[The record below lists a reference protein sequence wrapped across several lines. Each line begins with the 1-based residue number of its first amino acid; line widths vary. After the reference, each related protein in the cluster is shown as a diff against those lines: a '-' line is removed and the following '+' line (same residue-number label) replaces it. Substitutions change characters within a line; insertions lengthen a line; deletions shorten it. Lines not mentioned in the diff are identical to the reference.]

1 MELVHKEINVCD
13 YSKKVST
20 SCMVEADIIVPD
32 TKPDIYKI
40 LCVNASCM
48 VGEHYI
54 RKDKIIF
61 SGDVKFNI
69 LYISDSDK
77 TRIYNIEHT
86 APFNHQCEVSGAD
99 DDAVSISKCI
109 VASTD
114 FKVKNSRKLS
124 AKGALSIDACAFSY
138 SSVNALESVQGE
150 GCVPFRQ
157 KQIKSSSMIVCREI
171 DLSIADTV
179 SLSAGEDDIEIHDF
193 CVTVEDID
201 IKTVNNKAIIKGK
214 LPSKILYC
222 KGGELATYETEFN
235 FTEISDLD
243 MANSDSV
250 LSSYFYVAD
259 VSYSANEENGE
270 TVLDTDIRVKGY
282 IRAFE
287 ENEHTLV
294 SNIYSPDYN
303 YETKSSNKKIEKIN
317 KLGDMQI
324 SVKDIIDINKSGSEM
339 GRVYYMNVYPSCTKT
354 EYNDANVTIGGEVQT
369 TLVYS
374 DENGELCS
382 ISKAVPYETTIPVDR
397 AYPDA
402 SFDVCVYPVSYGY
415 VLGSGREIQTRT
427 VLRVCADMIV
437 GEEVSFIEDFK
448 EDKNSPV
455 DKSSQPSIIV
465 CYPSEGAD
473 LWDYACKYNTTC
485 EEIASV
491 NNIDKDTRLTSG
503 KAILIPKRQIL

>member
-13 YSKKVST
+13 YSKKVTT

-40 LCVNASCM
+40 LCVNACCT

-77 TRIYNIEHT
+77 NRIYNIEHT
-86 APFNHQCEVSGAD
+86 TPFNHQCELSGAG

-109 VASTD
+109 IASTD

-124 AKGALSIDACAFSY
+124 AKGTLTIDAFAFSY
-138 SSVNALESVQGE
+138 SNVNALEAVSGDD
-150 GCVPFRQ
+150 CVPYRQ
-157 KQIKSSSMIVCREI
+157 KKIDSSSMIVCREI
-171 DLSIADTV
+171 DVSVNDIV
-179 SLSAGEDDIEIHDF
+179 SLAAGDSDIEIHDF
-193 CVTVEDID
+193 CVTIDDVD

-214 LPSKILYC
+214 LPSKIFYC
-222 KGGELATYETEFN
+222 KGNELATYEGEFN
-235 FTEISDLD
+235 FTEIVDLD
-243 MANSDSV
+243 MANAESI

-259 VSYSANEENGE
+259 VSYSVNSENGE
-270 TVLDTDIRVKGY
+270 TVIDADIRIRGY

-287 ENEHTLV
+287 EIAHTLV
-294 SNIYSPDYN
+294 SHIYSPDYS
-303 YETKSSNKKIEKIN
+303 YSVSSCNKKIERIHKIN
-317 KLGDMQI
+317 DVQL
-324 SVKDIIDINKSGSEM
+324 SVKDILDINKSGSEM
-339 GRVYYMNVYPSCTKT
+339 GRVCYMNVYPSCRKT
-354 EYNDANVTIGGEVQT
+354 ECTDANITIVGDVQT
-369 TLVYS
+369 VVIYS

-382 ISKAVPYETTIPVDR
+382 VSKAVPFETSVPLDNS
-397 AYPDA
+397 YPDA
-402 SFDVCVYPVSYGY
+402 CFDVSVNPVSYGY
-415 VLGSGREIQTRT
+415 VMGSGREIQTRT
-427 VLRVCADMIV
+427 VLRLSVDMITT
-437 GEEVSFIEDFK
+437 EQISLIDDFK
-448 EDKNSPV
+448 EDKKAPV

-465 CYPSEGAD
+465 CYPTEGEE

-491 NNIDKDTRLTSG
+491 NNIDKDAKLTFG